1 MANSPS
7 LSRVNRG
14 PSRLRDS
21 YVLGAAMTERD
32 CVAPS
37 RETADAAADLTTTPL
52 VLPEA
57 RIAQALLA
65 SVRDFFLRCGMT
77 EQAIA
82 EAFMAAAQPTI
93 TPVALQAASGNR
105 YWATASDLDLM
116 KLWPQDE
123 VAVVASVPAAPVD
136 TARLL
141 FTGLV
146 VQQALAGATY
156 NGEQVERGRNAGS
169 PDEVWAC

>member
-1 MANSPS
+1 
-7 LSRVNRG
+7 
-14 PSRLRDS
+14 
-21 YVLGAAMTERD
+21 
-32 CVAPS
+32 
-37 RETADAAADLTTTPL
+37 
-52 VLPEA
+52 
-57 RIAQALLA
+57 
-65 SVRDFFLRCGMT
+65 
-77 EQAIA
+77 
-82 EAFMAAAQPTI
+82 MAAAQPTT

-116 KLWPQDE
+116 QLWPQDE